1 MMRGGGIPNV
11 HGSSRGLVT
20 TYSAPGLKNNQL
32 KCFTTI
38 HTKYYMRKFMHEIG
52 VPYTGLGADI
62 ENSLYQLNS
71 YKNMNDGRLQPVG
84 FIMLVK
90 LFIS

>member
-1 MMRGGGIPNV
+1 M
-11 HGSSRGLVT
+11 LYD
-20 TYSAPGLKNNQL
+20 YSYEILYEKKN
-32 KCFTTI
+32 
-38 HTKYYMRKFMHEIG
+38 MHEIG

-62 ENSLYQLNS
+62 KNSLYQLNS
-71 YKNMNDGRLQPVG
+71 YKNMNDGRLQSVD

>member
-1 MMRGGGIPNV
+1 
-11 HGSSRGLVT
+11 
-20 TYSAPGLKNNQL
+20 
-32 KCFTTI
+32 
-38 HTKYYMRKFMHEIG
+38 MRKFMHEIG

-62 ENSLYQLNS
+62 KNSLYQLNS
-71 YKNMNDGRLQPVG
+71 YKNMNDGRLQSVD